1 MGFVAYYRV
10 STHKQSLGLDAQRAA
25 VAGYLGD
32 VRPLAAFEEKES
44 GKDDDRPELGKAI
57 HLCRRRGARLVVA
70 KLDRLSRDVHFIAG
84 LQKAG
89 VSFVCADM
97 PELDE
102 FTCHIFAALAQRERK
117 MIATRTREGLA
128 ALKARGVTKTGKPV
142 RLGNPL
148 NGSPSQQ
155 AAAAAGIRRK
165 ADAYA
170 AGVMVEIEK
179 LRRHGITSLEALAEM
194 LTGRVKT
201 PRGKD
206 VWRPLQVKRILERMG
221 PADVREAA

>member
-1 MGFVAYYRV
+1 
-10 STHKQSLGLDAQRAA
+10 
-25 VAGYLGD
+25 
-32 VRPLAAFEEKES
+32 
-44 GKDDDRPELGKAI
+44 
-57 HLCRRRGARLVVA
+57 
-70 KLDRLSRDVHFIAG
+70 
-84 LQKAG
+84 
-89 VSFVCADM
+89 
-97 PELDE
+97 
-102 FTCHIFAALAQRERK
+102 

-155 AAAAAGIRRK
+155 AVAAGGIRRK

-170 AGVMVEIEK
+170 AGVMIEIEK
-179 LRRHGITSLEALAEM
+179 LQRHGITSLEALAEM

>member
-1 MGFVAYYRV
+1 VGFVAYYRV

-25 VAGYLGD
+25 VARYLGD
-32 VRPLAAFEEKES
+32 VTPLAAF
-44 GKDDDRPELGKAI
+44 G
-57 HLCRRRGARLVVA
+57 RRGARLVVA

-165 ADAYA
+165 ADTYA

-179 LRRHGITSLEALAEM
+179 LQRTASRALRRWPRECALKEERDGEEGRGWPQCSHFDAGGVPEWLRPTSKWQTPSRAGKPLAL
-194 LTGRVKT
+194 
-201 PRGKD
+201 
-206 VWRPLQVKRILERMG
+206 
-221 PADVREAA
+221 

>member
-1 MGFVAYYRV
+1 M
-10 STHKQSLGLDAQRAA
+10 
-25 VAGYLGD
+25 
-32 VRPLAAFEEKES
+32 
-44 GKDDDRPELGKAI
+44 
-57 HLCRRRGARLVVA
+57 A

-148 NGSPSQQ
+148 NGSLSQQ

>member
-25 VAGYLGD
+25 VARYLGD
-32 VRPLAAFEEKES
+32 VRPLAPFEEKES
-44 GKDDDRPELGKAI
+44 GRDDDRPELAKAI

-128 ALKARGVTKTGKPV
+128 ALKARGVTKTGTPV

-148 NGSPSQQ
+148 NGSPSLCL
-155 AAAAAGIRRK
+155 
-165 ADAYA
+165 
-170 AGVMVEIEK
+170 GVE
-179 LRRHGITSLEALAEM
+179 
-194 LTGRVKT
+194 
-201 PRGKD
+201 
-206 VWRPLQVKRILERMG
+206 
-221 PADVREAA
+221 

>member
-1 MGFVAYYRV
+1 
-10 STHKQSLGLDAQRAA
+10 
-25 VAGYLGD
+25 
-32 VRPLAAFEEKES
+32 
-44 GKDDDRPELGKAI
+44 
-57 HLCRRRGARLVVA
+57 
-70 KLDRLSRDVHFIAG
+70 
-84 LQKAG
+84 
-89 VSFVCADM
+89 M

-148 NGSPSQQ
+148 NGTPELT
-155 AAAAAGIRRK
+155 AKANAGARRK
-165 ADAYA
+165 ADAHA
-170 AGVMVEIEK
+170 ALVMAEIEK

-206 VWRPLQVKRILERMG
+206 VWRPLQVKRIIERMG
-221 PADVREAA
+221 PADAREAA

>member
-1 MGFVAYYRV
+1 MPITGFRP
-10 STHKQSLGLDAQRAA
+10 SKQSLGLDAQRAA
-25 VAGYLGD
+25 VARYLGD
-32 VRPLAAFEEKES
+32 VTPLAAFEEKES
-44 GKDDDRPELGKAI
+44 GKDADRPELAKAI
-57 HLCRRRGARLVVA
+57 HLCRTRGARLVVA

-148 NGSPSQQ
+148 NGHR
-155 AAAAAGIRRK
+155 AAAGCGRGRRQTQ
-165 ADAYA
+165 
-170 AGVMVEIEK
+170 G
-179 LRRHGITSLEALAEM
+179 RRLCRRGHG
-194 LTGRVKT
+194 RDRKT
-201 PRGKD
+201 P
-206 VWRPLQVKRILERMG
+206 
-221 PADVREAA
+221 AARHHEP